1 METEPNEN
9 EEEVETEPIE
19 DEDEESPEELSSS
32 SEEGKIKRTPTQNA
46 KNLFDGKALPLLIV
60 ALVLAC
66 LLLIACILRV
76 CCCKAKNRDDEKKG
90 KTSGSRQSELPL
102 RMRSLRDL
110 TEEEKAVRNF
120 VARIVI
126 IGDSGTGKTALLK
139 AYTDTYP
146 ASVPPALASGARM
159 AVEHG
164 NKILDQSGKL
174 GYAEGSLKLS

>member
-1 METEPNEN
+1 M
-9 EEEVETEPIE
+9 VTEPIE

-32 SEEGKIKRTPTQNA
+32 SQEGQEGKITRTPSQDE
-46 KNLFDGKALPLLIV
+46 KNFMDRKALPLLIV

-66 LLLIACILRV
+66 LLLVACILRV